1 MSNTAIKV
9 FFLLCIAITSTG
21 CWNNKDINHR
31 LLPAVIGISK
41 SGDDYKIILEIP
53 ILEGDN
59 MKLQIIKGTGK
70 SIADAV
76 EWISMNMERE
86 TDLLHVKVIVLDKQF
101 AKQGLKD
108 VITGFMRSRDVSP
121 DAQIVICNEDLDHFF
136 DNIQKS
142 KLPTGTSLLDFFEK
156 DAGWSPHI
164 ALTRVWQVY
173 RSIHSYTRDVII
185 PILQSGKNT
194 QVEHIGSAIMKNGKM
209 VGQISP
215 DETLLF
221 NAFDGQGTQGKI
233 EVMDHAT
240 VLILNDTQ
248 NHKSIMMDEKPI
260 MESELNLKVTV
271 LESKGSPTINLIKN
285 ELSALICERF
295 YRILAKTQKHQADI
309 FGLGQS
315 FRTELPWDKLKNWRK
330 KYYPV
335 LKMDFQVNIDIQNEG
350 FLKSD

>member
-1 MSNTAIKV
+1 MSNIVIKV
-9 FFLLCIAITSTG
+9 FFLLCIALISTG

-41 SGDDYKIILEIP
+41 NGDEYSIILEIP
-53 ILEGDN
+53 ALEGDN

-86 TDLLHVKVIVLDKQF
+86 IDLLHVKVIILDKEF
-101 AKQGLKD
+101 AKQG
-108 VITGFMRSRDVSP
+108 VNNIITGFMRSRDVSP
-121 DAQIVICNEDLDHFF
+121 DAQMVICNEDLDHFF
-136 DNIQKS
+136 SNIQKS

-156 DAGWSPHI
+156 NAGWSPHI

-173 RSIHSYTRDVII
+173 RSIHSDTRDVII
-185 PILQSGKNT
+185 PILQSGKLT
-194 QVEHIGSAIMKNGKM
+194 KVEHIGSAIIKNGKM
-209 VGQISP
+209 VDQISP

-240 VLILNDTQ
+240 VLILSDSKN
-248 NHKSIMMDEKPI
+248 NKSMMNEKPV
-260 MESELNLKVTV
+260 MESRLNLKVTV
-271 LESKGSPTINLIKN
+271 IETKGSPTIDLIKK
-285 ELSALICERF
+285 ELSTLITKRF
-295 YRILAKTQKHQADI
+295 YRILTKTQKKQADI
-309 FGLGQS
+309 FGLGQT
-315 FRTELPWDKLKNWRK
+315 FRTELPQDKLKNWRK